1 MSGLDDYIYML
12 KQLGYSV
19 KFTED
24 QTFMSIVVRLSK
36 NGMSFQQS
44 IPLDDILNLALSLET
59 VKMNVLMSMRKKLDN
74 KLKERDMPRWTDHQV
89 EVLTDISDRLVRYGE
104 DQENESLRT
113 QLRSIAREVKNIIP
127 MEMIKMKGEEK

>member
-19 KFTED
+19 KFVED
-24 QTFMSIVVRLSK
+24 QTFKLIVVRLSK

-74 KLKERDMPRWTDHQV
+74 KLKERDIPRWTDHQV
-89 EVLTDISDRLVRYGE
+89 ELLTDISDRLVRYGE
-104 DQENESLRT
+104 DQGNESLRI

>member
-1 MSGLDDYIYML
+1 MSDLDDYIYML

-19 KFTED
+19 KFINN
-24 QTFMSIVVRLSK
+24 QTFKSIVVRLSK

-44 IPLDDILNLALSLET
+44 IPLDDLTDYVLDLET
-59 VKMNVLMSMRKKLDN
+59 VKMDVLMVMRKKLDN
-74 KLKERDMPRWTDHQV
+74 KLKERYMPRWTDYQV
-89 EVLTDISDRLVRYGE
+89 EALTDISDRLVRYGE
-104 DQENESLRT
+104 DQGNESLRT

>member
-19 KFTED
+19 KFVED
-24 QTFMSIVVRLSK
+24 QTFKLIVVRLSK

-74 KLKERDMPRWTDHQV
+74 KLKERDIPRWTDHQV
-89 EVLTDISDRLVRYGE
+89 ELLTDISNRLVQYGE
-104 DQENESLRT
+104 DQGNESLRI

>member
-19 KFTED
+19 KFVED
-24 QTFMSIVVRLSK
+24 QTFKLIVVRLSK

-74 KLKERDMPRWTDHQV
+74 KLKERDIPRWTDHQV
-89 EVLTDISDRLVRYGE
+89 ELLTDVSDRLVQYGE
-104 DQENESLRT
+104 DQGNESLRI

>member
-24 QTFMSIVVRLSK
+24 QTFGLIVVRLSK
-36 NGMSFQQS
+36 NGMSFQQG
-44 IPLDDILNLALSLET
+44 IPLDDISNLALSLET
-59 VKMNVLMSMRKKLDN
+59 VKMNVLMAMRKKLDN

-89 EVLTDISDRLVRYGE
+89 ELLTDISDRLVRYGE

-113 QLRSIAREVKNIIP
+113 RLRSIAREVKNIIP

>member
-24 QTFMSIVVRLSK
+24 QTFGLIVVRLSK
-36 NGMSFQQS
+36 NGISFQQG

-59 VKMNVLMSMRKKLDN
+59 VKMNVLMAMRKKLDN

-89 EVLTDISDRLVRYGE
+89 EALTYISDRLVQYGE
-104 DQENESLRT
+104 DQGNESLRT

>member
-24 QTFMSIVVRLSK
+24 QTFGSIVVRLSK
-36 NGMSFQQS
+36 NGISFQQG
-44 IPLDDILNLALSLET
+44 IPLYDISNLVLSLET
-59 VKMNVLMSMRKKLDN
+59 VKMNVLMAMRKKLDN

-89 EVLTDISDRLVRYGE
+89 ELLTDISDRLVRYGE
-104 DQENESLRT
+104 DQENESLRI
-113 QLRSIAREVKNIIP
+113 QLHSIAREVKNIIP